1 MSLLKA
7 VVNCNNF
14 EREDG
19 PEHVLKLLISS
30 AYQSIQ
36 LNTMKLLKFSTGN
49 GKLKN
54 RLIFNIPA
62 GYACPH
68 AGVCKTM
75 ADRVTGKIMDLP
87 QFTGTEADEYRC
99 FAAMAET
106 RPTVREARWHNWDLL
121 REVMYMGGDQAML
134 IRDLIDLSLMV
145 QPEKDLVRVHE
156 AGDFWTEQYMRA
168 WFMVAAS
175 RPHQKF
181 YAYTKSLGM
190 WLNLKDIIP
199 PNFYLT
205 ASQGGTLDY
214 LIPKYPEVFQRIA
227 YVVYTEEEA
236 QERGLSIDHD
246 DSHCLGDK
254 PFALLVHGS
263 QRAGSDAMKA
273 LTQRKKEGKFVGYST
288 KNRK

>member
-1 MSLLKA
+1 
-7 VVNCNNF
+7 
-14 EREDG
+14 
-19 PEHVLKLLISS
+19 
-30 AYQSIQ
+30 
-36 LNTMKLLKFSTGN
+36 MKLLKFSTGN

-75 ADRVTGKIMDLP
+75 ADRTTGKIMDLP

-181 YAYTKSLGM
+181 YAFTKSLGM
-190 WLNLKDIIP
+190 WLTLKDIIP

-214 LIPKYPEVFQRIA
+214 LIPKYPEVFQRVA

-236 QERGLSIDHD
+236 AERGLEIDHD
-246 DSHCLGDK
+246 DSHCLVDK

-273 LTQRKKEGKFVGYST
+273 ITQRKKEGKFVGYGKSQ
-288 KNRK
+288 R

>member
-1 MSLLKA
+1 
-7 VVNCNNF
+7 
-14 EREDG
+14 
-19 PEHVLKLLISS
+19 
-30 AYQSIQ
+30 
-36 LNTMKLLKFSTGN
+36 
-49 GKLKN
+49 
-54 RLIFNIPA
+54 
-62 GYACPH
+62 
-68 AGVCKTM
+68 M

-121 REVMYMGGDQAML
+121 RETMHMNGNQAML
-134 IRDLIDLSLMV
+134 LRDLIDLSLSM
-145 QPEKDLVRVHE
+145 QPSKKLLRIHE
-156 AGDFWTEQYMRA
+156 SGDFWTENYMRA
-168 WFMVAAS
+168 WIMVAQE
-175 RPHQKF
+175 RPKQTF

-199 PNFYLT
+199 SNFYLT

-236 QERGLSIDHD
+236 QERGLEIDHD

-273 LTQRKKEGKFVGYST
+273 LTQRKKEGKFVGYSA